1 LLALHST
8 IEIAER
14 TIERVLGAVAVP
26 GHGSVTEYIASGTA
40 LSGAICCSASAGAFA
55 TAARCRARRCRSRC
69 TGAAFTTCSVAAA
82 IARDLTVPLLRAA
95 ALLIASRATTAGV
108 GSAADLRP
116 TGLGATG
123 L

>member
-69 TGAAFTTCSVAAA
+69 TGAAFTTCSVTAAA
-82 IARDLTVPLLRAA
+82 ARDLTVPLLRAA
-95 ALLIASRATTAGV
+95 ALLLAPGTTPAGL
-108 GSAADLRP
+108 GSAADLRSA
-116 TGLGATG
+116 GL
-123 L
+123 